1 MDEITHI
8 LSVEKRKSLR
18 LKMMKA
24 DDDSYD
30 FFFQFPKLG
39 KLKAGDP
46 IARFAGI
53 QINKH
58 AYIYLYYHIFLTPKS

>member
-1 MDEITHI
+1 MDELTQR

-24 DDDSYD
+24 VDDSCD

-39 KLKAGDP
+39 KLKAGDS

-53 QINKH
+53 HINKH
-58 AYIYLYYHIFLTPKS
+58 ARIYLYYHTFF